1 MCQFQTLIMSRDSPL
16 NIQTLILIV
25 FIDAIMPMP
34 ELTNSYME
42 NVPCTSKTRK
52 ILLLIIYV
60 VIFEDNYIFVE
71 NVNTSSRSYQPIPW
85 NCNNKIY
92 GTEGR
97 EKQIPAFWSSPVS
110 FVYSVYSVLFIPFLH
125 EFIFHCFTSLFIYL
139 FVYLFSIYLSL
150 TNFISPYN

>member
-71 NVNTSSRSYQPIPW
+71 NVNTSSRSYQPIP
-85 NCNNKIY
+85 
-92 GTEGR
+92 
-97 EKQIPAFWSSPVS
+97 
-110 FVYSVYSVLFIPFLH
+110 
-125 EFIFHCFTSLFIYL
+125 
-139 FVYLFSIYLSL
+139 
-150 TNFISPYN
+150 

>member
-34 ELTNSYME
+34 ELRNSYME

-71 NVNTSSRSYQPIPW
+71 NVNTSSRSYQP
-85 NCNNKIY
+85 
-92 GTEGR
+92 
-97 EKQIPAFWSSPVS
+97 SP
-110 FVYSVYSVLFIPFLH
+110 
-125 EFIFHCFTSLFIYL
+125 
-139 FVYLFSIYLSL
+139 
-150 TNFISPYN
+150 

>member
-1 MCQFQTLIMSRDSPL
+1 MCQFQTLIMSRDRPL

-71 NVNTSSRSYQPIPW
+71 NVNTSSRSYQPIP
-85 NCNNKIY
+85 
-92 GTEGR
+92 
-97 EKQIPAFWSSPVS
+97 
-110 FVYSVYSVLFIPFLH
+110 
-125 EFIFHCFTSLFIYL
+125 
-139 FVYLFSIYLSL
+139 
-150 TNFISPYN
+150 